1 MPKINISR
9 LQLALFDGTFLYD
22 RDTTKKL
29 LHRTKGLRR
38 INKALDKGLEKNLP
52 SKLTYVDF
60 SSPLD

>member
-1 MPKINISR
+1 MQKLNNSR

-29 LHRTKGLRR
+29 LHRTRGLRR
-38 INKALDKGLEKNLP
+38 INQALDKAIEKNLP